1 MIVRTC
7 GRHIELCVAV
17 GDGLCCKP
25 FIYKPDALERT
36 STRSPLLSL
45 SGRVNFEVI
54 SPMIAAISSKVYRAR
69 NTLRM
74 TKKNVITLVVLQY
87 KILSDATVV
96 AVLHAFYLMIIH

>member
-45 SGRVNFEVI
+45 SGRVDFE
-54 SPMIAAISSKVYRAR
+54 
-69 NTLRM
+69 
-74 TKKNVITLVVLQY
+74 
-87 KILSDATVV
+87 
-96 AVLHAFYLMIIH
+96 IIWVS